1 MMQRLSA
8 NISHFF
14 AKPIFRNEKFVLA
27 LWTCVPIIAWIMKLA
42 PHKHNNY
49 LIFSQS
55 FFHFINGTP
64 LYTTY
69 PDEYYDIFLY
79 GPPFTI
85 FVAHS
90 RHYPHWSDCSL
101 G

>member
-1 MMQRLSA
+1 MKLLPA
-8 NISHFF
+8 NISNFF
-14 AKPIFRNEKFVLA
+14 AKPIFRNEKFFLA
-27 LWTCVPIIAWIMKLA
+27 LWTFVPIIAWIMKLA
-42 PHKHNNY
+42 PNTPNNY

-64 LYTTY
+64 LYTSY
-69 PDEYYDIFLY
+69 PDEYSDIFLY